1 MRAPLAAIE
10 GLSMARTDPARVNDR
25 IRAKPPT
32 TDVDSWTEAVVR
44 EVARSEGGFDVSVV
58 PDAAD
63 AGAEPVVVT
72 VTEAIFDLFTGR
84 LERDVDTPADV
95 VGATVW
101 FR

>member
-1 MRAPLAAIE
+1 
-10 GLSMARTDPARVNDR
+10 MARTEPARVNDR

-44 EVARSEGGFDVSVV
+44 EVARSEGGFEVSVA
-58 PDAAD
+58 PTDGTESA
-63 AGAEPVVVT
+63 VVT
-72 VTEAIFDLFTGR
+72 VTAAIFDLFTGR
-84 LERDVDTPADV
+84 LDRDVDTPADV